1 MKLCKFEIEI
11 LCGNN
16 CYICRYKFWFKN
28 YGTYVSNHDVTIFY
42 VWKKKVWQQILYM
55 FAYIAII
62 KTSNLIKRSR
72 FMDMSCGKT
81 NNLEMVIKIEDP

>member
-1 MKLCKFEIEI
+1 
-11 LCGNN
+11 
-16 CYICRYKFWFKN
+16 
-28 YGTYVSNHDVTIFY
+28 
-42 VWKKKVWQQILYM
+42 M